1 MNQTRTFLIF
11 AWLMVATLLWMEWG
25 KEQRE
30 PLPAAQAALLV
41 KPSDRAAPPAETS
54 PGRIRPGLARA
65 TAPRRGRRGLQHRKA
80 QCIRP
85 VDRVT

>member
-30 PLPAAQAALLV
+30 PLPAALATTSVADSGATVPGVPPAVPGAPATPGAVPDAPQAAALPGV
-41 KPSDRAAPPAETS
+41 NAQAAAAP
-54 PGRIRPGLARA
+54 AR
-65 TAPRRGRRGLQHRKA
+65 
-80 QCIRP
+80 
-85 VDRVT
+85 